1 MIYKHFLLFT
11 IISVVGLTCLGIF
24 YIHYSQPEPVVEVY
38 RDMKNRQSL
47 SIKESAN
54 TTTTSVDYLAIVL
67 DKNQSTAV
75 KIKSVDLVSDNL
87 SEIEQQT
94 VIDFIKDSPNG
105 TGEYVVKNNLMN
117 RLVDQN
123 KPMSGLNDAF
133 IAIASDKNQDI
144 VVRAYALQHLRPL
157 YERNRDVAIK
167 DFFYQALQEEDTEVA
182 GGAMLALNYLMN
194 HNEYGADF
202 ERESVIQQAKKIALN
217 DTSNNNNRITA
228 IQVASV
234 GKDPELVDGLRKI
247 ISDKNSHPALRISAI
262 AGLGAIGDES
272 DIAALKVI
280 AQSKNFEKLAAL
292 AAINKISNRRGVIR

>member
-1 MIYKHFLLFT
+1 MIYKHFLLFA
-11 IISVVGLTCLGIF
+11 IISVIGLTCLGIF

-47 SIKESAN
+47 SVKESAN

-194 HNEYGADF
+194 HDEYGFDF

-234 GKDPELVDGLRKI
+234 GKDPELADSLRKI

-272 DIAALKVI
+272 DIAALKII
-280 AQSKNFEKLAAL
+280 AQSKNFEKRAAS
-292 AAINKISNRRGVIR
+292 AAIKKISNRRGVIR